1 MKKLL
6 SVVLA
11 LAMLLSAVALVNAD
25 ELTSLNTYE
34 TKARELE
41 TWNIHYSQA
50 AVDLNVL
57 CNLIDGLLTNDN
69 HGNLKLN
76 AAKSYE
82 SPMAARPGSSP

>member
-1 MKKLL
+1 MKKML

-11 LAMLLSAVALVNAD
+11 LAMLLSVVSMAMAD
-25 ELTSLNTYE
+25 ELTNLNTYE

-50 AVDLNVL
+50 AADLNVL
-57 CNLIDGLLTNDN
+57 TNCFDGLLTNDN
-69 HGNLKLN
+69 HGDLKPN

-82 SPMAARPGSSP
+82 SPGSSPSTKV